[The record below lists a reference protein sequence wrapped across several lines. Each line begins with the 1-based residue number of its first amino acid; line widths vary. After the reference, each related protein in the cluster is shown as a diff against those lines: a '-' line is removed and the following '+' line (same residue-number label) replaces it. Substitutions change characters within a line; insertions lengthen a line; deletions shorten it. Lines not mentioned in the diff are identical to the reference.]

1 MRRFTSE
8 NKGAMAGFQSEKLVT
23 HAHEDTLTAELAA
36 AVEYAAAMVTKSP
49 WMIPVGKAAK
59 VSTPLEITARMTGEH
74 AASCALF
81 GGVLGY
87 LDLKDRVKPMDE
99 LGVGRMCWGAANWT
113 RAGPSTL
120 Y

>member
-1 MRRFTSE
+1 
-8 NKGAMAGFQSEKLVT
+8 MAGFQSEKLLA
-23 HAHEDTLTAELAA
+23 HAHADTLTAELSA
-36 AVEYAAAMVTKSP
+36 AVEYAAAMVTTSQ

-81 GGVLGY
+81 GGVLVH
-87 LDLKDRVKPMDE
+87 LDLKGRVKPMDD
-99 LGVGRMCWGAANWT
+99 LDVGRMCLGAENWMRT
-113 RAGPSTL
+113 GPSQL